1 MFWTP
6 SDSSVGSA
14 IRNKKRSSI
23 RNKKLGS
30 FCGSEFF
37 FCTYFSFWSEQKL
50 FFCLRRADLT
60 SILVIQREMP
70 RDTPM
75 PSAKSKSPIADV
87 VNVTSILFSFSV
99 SQVCFAFFL
108 RAAALVLENLENLFS
123 MNNTKPFHILCVFMI
138 DGYTEL

>member
-1 MFWTP
+1 MDP
-6 SDSSVGSA
+6 RYGIKSDHQSE
-14 IRNKKRSSI
+14 NK
-23 RNKKLGS
+23 NKELGS

-37 FCTYFSFWSEQKL
+37 VLVYFSFWSEQKL

-60 SILVIQREMP
+60 SIFVMQREMP